1 MNFYDNYVALCNRAG
16 KTPSAV
22 ALEMG
27 LSKPAVHRWKNGG
40 GVTDA
45 TAAKVAEYFGVSVDY
60 MWGTEEEKP
69 TPEPTVSDPMNLQ
82 LFAEEKKEPTVKDDE
97 LYKKQ
102 LMLIDFARS
111 VPAEKV
117 DLVLRVM
124 QSIVESDD

>member
-1 MNFYDNYVALCNRAG
+1 MVNFYDRYISLCNRAE

-22 ALEMG
+22 ALEIG
-27 LSKPAVHRWKNGG
+27 LAKPTITKWKNGG

-45 TAAKVAEYFGVSVDY
+45 TAAKVAKYFGVSVGY
-60 MWGTEEEKP
+60 LLGTEDEAKESSFEPMSPQLLTDKKNKP
-69 TPEPTVSDPMNLQ
+69 AID
-82 LFAEEKKEPTVKDDE
+82 DDE
-97 LYKKQ
+97 LSKKQ

-124 QSIVESDD
+124 QSIVEGDD